1 MGDVGRIRNAI
12 ISLMKAL
19 IVVDM
24 QNDFVTGSLG
34 SEQAEAIV
42 PAVKQKVAEFE
53 ERGDVVVFTRDT
65 HGNDYLDTFEGK
77 NLPVEHCIKA
87 TEGWEI
93 IDDLQ
98 PLVSD
103 ANAIIDKPTFGS
115 FELLNFL
122 EPFIESGEVQEIE
135 LCGLCTDICVVSNA
149 LLLRARF
156 HETPIM
162 VESSCCAGVTQ
173 ESHESALQTMRSCQ
187 IQVIE

>member
-1 MGDVGRIRNAI
+1 
-12 ISLMKAL
+12 MKAL

-24 QNDFVTGSLG
+24 LNDFVTGSLG

-65 HGNDYLDTFEGK
+65 HDANYLETFEGK
-77 NLPVEHCIKA
+77 NLPVEHCIKG

-98 PLVSD
+98 PLSKK
-103 ANAIIDKPTFGS
+103 ANSIIDKPTFGS
-115 FELLNFL
+115 FDLINYL

-149 LLLRARF
+149 LMLRAKF
-156 HETPIM
+156 HETPIT
-162 VESSCCAGVTQ
+162 VDASCCAGVTAD
-173 ESHESALQTMRSCQ
+173 SHKSALQTMKSCQ
-187 IQVIE
+187 IQIIE

>member
-1 MGDVGRIRNAI
+1 
-12 ISLMKAL
+12 MKAL

-187 IQVIE
+187 IQAI

>member
-1 MGDVGRIRNAI
+1 
-12 ISLMKAL
+12 MKAL

-42 PAVKQKVAEFE
+42 PAVKQKVTAFE
-53 ERGDVVVFTRDT
+53 ERDDVVVFTRDT
-65 HGNDYLDTFEGK
+65 HDANYLETFEGK
-77 NLPVEHCIKA
+77 NLPVEHCIKG
-87 TEGWEI
+87 TEGWKI
-93 IDDLQ
+93 IDDLKH
-98 PLVSD
+98 LAND

-115 FELLNFL
+115 FDLIDCL
-122 EPFIESGEVQEIE
+122 EPFIAGGDVQEIE

-173 ESHESALQTMRSCQ
+173 ESHKSALRTMKSCQ
-187 IQVIE
+187 VQILE

>member
-1 MGDVGRIRNAI
+1 
-12 ISLMKAL
+12 MKAL

-42 PAVKQKVAEFE
+42 PAVKQKVTEFE
-53 ERGDVVVFTRDT
+53 ERDDVVVFTRDT
-65 HGNDYLDTFEGK
+65 HDANYLDTFEGK
-77 NLPVEHCIKA
+77 NLPVEHCIKG

-156 HETPIM
+156 HETPIT
-162 VESSCCAGVTQ
+162 VDPSCCAGVTA
-173 ESHESALQTMRSCQ
+173 ESHKSALQTMKSCQ
-187 IQVIE
+187 IQVTE

>member
-1 MGDVGRIRNAI
+1 
-12 ISLMKAL
+12 MKAL

-42 PAVKQKVAEFE
+42 PAVKQKVTEFK
-53 ERGDVVVFTRDT
+53 ERGDMIVFTRDT
-65 HGNDYLDTFEGK
+65 HDANYLDTFEGK
-77 NLPVEHCIKA
+77 NLPVEHCIKG

-93 IDDLQ
+93 VDDLKA
-98 PLVSD
+98 LAKK
-103 ANAIIDKPTFGS
+103 ANTIIDKPTFGS
-115 FELLNFL
+115 FDLIDYL
-122 EPFIESGEVQEIE
+122 EPFIASGEVSEIE

-187 IQVIE
+187 IQAIE